1 MIRTVS
7 AALFLFA
14 IAAPADAGTI
24 AKAYEFKANLP
35 LEVGLDLGD
44 GLVFDRITFEMAPD
58 GPEIATPKAR
68 IQISNLGE
76 TPRRLGIAIALE
88 DPEGRLV
95 GAGSGGSKLF
105 PLRGGRQMTYTIAF
119 DDVNTEALAASAF
132 RIAFEVR

>member
-1 MIRTVS
+1 MIRTLA
-7 AALFLFA
+7 AALVLVA
-14 IAAPADAGTI
+14 LAAPADAETI

-68 IQISNLGE
+68 IEISNLGD
-76 TPRRLGIAIALE
+76 TPRRVGIAIALE
-88 DPEGRLV
+88 DGEGRLV

-105 PLRGGRQMTYTIAF
+105 PLRGGRRMTYTVAF
-119 DDVNTEALAASAF
+119 EDANTEALAATAF